1 MSQQEL
7 LKKVIRALESAGIEY
22 MVSGSI
28 VSSLQGEPRLTHDID
43 VVVAIQEPN
52 VGLLVGNF
60 PLPGYYL
67 DENSILDAIKKKRA
81 FNLIDVNSGDKVDFW
96 ILTDEPFDTSR
107 FKRKHAEEVMGIKV
121 VVSSPEDTILMKLKW
136 AKLSEGSEKQ
146 YTDALRV
153 YEVQF
158 EKLDMDY
165 LIEWSKRLGVDALL
179 KRIQEEAEVL
189 KSGF

>member
-7 LKKVIRALESAGIEY
+7 LKKVIRALECAGIEH

-107 FKRKHAEEVMGIKV
+107 F
-121 VVSSPEDTILMKLKW
+121 
-136 AKLSEGSEKQ
+136 
-146 YTDALRV
+146 
-153 YEVQF
+153 
-158 EKLDMDY
+158 
-165 LIEWSKRLGVDALL
+165 
-179 KRIQEEAEVL
+179 
-189 KSGF
+189 

>member
-7 LKKVIRALESAGIEY
+7 LKKVIRVLESAGVEY

-43 VVVAIQEPN
+43 VVVAIQEPKA
-52 VGLLVGNF
+52 GLLVGSF
-60 PLPGYYL
+60 PPPEYHL
-67 DENSILDAIKKKRA
+67 DEKSMLLAIKEKGV
-81 FNLIDVNSGDKVDFW
+81 FNLLDVTSGDKVDFW

-107 FKRKHAEEVMGIKV
+107 FNRKRAHDVMGIQV
-121 VVSSPEDTILMKLKW
+121 MVSSPEDTILMKLKW
-136 AKLSEGSEKQ
+136 ASLSGGSEKQ

-158 EKLDMDY
+158 ETLDMGY

-189 KSGF
+189 H